1 MESDK
6 IIHVISDIA
15 AEVFEHPG
23 IQLKLSDS
31 ASNIKGWDSL
41 TQVILVAVIEKQF
54 DVKFSY
60 KDLASI
66 ITVGDI
72 VDIINSKAKE
82 NPEDET

>member
-1 MESDK
+1 MELDK
-6 IIHVISDIA
+6 IIHIISNMA
-15 AEVFEHPG
+15 AEVFERPG
-23 IQLKLSDS
+23 IQLKLTDS

-72 VDIINSKAKE
+72 VDIIKSKTKE
-82 NPEDET
+82 NPENET